1 MEITT
6 ASLQDINILAKLFDE
21 YRVFYG
27 KPSDIKGASS
37 FLTERISNNESV
49 AFIAYNDF
57 NKPMGFT
64 HLYPLFSSTR
74 MSKLWLLN
82 DLYVSPGYRISGTGE
97 ALLERAK
104 QLVKETGACGMM
116 LETAADNI
124 PAQNLYI
131 KNGWVKDNDHY
142 YFSWDNV

>member
-1 MEITT
+1 MEIKT
-6 ASLQDINILAKLFDE
+6 ASLQEINVLAKLFDE

-27 KPSDIKGASS
+27 KPSDIEGAAK
-37 FLTERISNNESV
+37 FLNERISNNESV
-49 AFIAYNDF
+49 AFIAYDDN

-82 DLYVSPGYRISGTGE
+82 DLYVCPDYRKSGAGE
-97 ALLERAK
+97 ALLNRAK
-104 QLVKETGACGMM
+104 QLVKESNACGMM

-142 YFSWDNV
+142 FFSWDNV